1 MIDQDLQDRLHATM
15 DAITSA
21 FDTVDSNGNRTTVQK
36 ALNNISDSLDGI
48 ATAIFPF
55 RGGMIGAD
63 DATGGHVCSLVESV
77 MGVSAGLV
85 KIAEAIETLADA
97 VADSNRNK

>member
-1 MIDQDLQDRLHATM
+1 MIEESAQEKLHETM
-15 DAITSA
+15 DAIISA
-21 FDTVDSNGNRTTVQK
+21 LDTVDSSGNRTTLQQS
-36 ALNNISDSLDGI
+36 LNYISDSLDNV

-77 MGVSAGLV
+77 MGVTGGLV
-85 KIAEAIETLADA
+85 KIAEAIEKLADA
-97 VADSNRNK
+97 VADSNRDK